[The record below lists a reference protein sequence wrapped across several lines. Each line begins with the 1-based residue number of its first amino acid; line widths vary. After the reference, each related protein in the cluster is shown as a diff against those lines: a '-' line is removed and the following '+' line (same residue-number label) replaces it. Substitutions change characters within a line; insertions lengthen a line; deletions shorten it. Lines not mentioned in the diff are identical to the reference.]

1 MPPFVKKLAVG
12 LGDFSDEPAR
22 ADFRRVEPVAAKHRL
37 GVQRGEKARDGRLR
51 IALRAETGELRV
63 FAVAAR
69 FPREYFLREQR
80 LAPCGDKAFRVEMLR
95 VDRPESHARDASRL
109 SVVFKPRKKNSRCLR
124 AVRPL
129 SNVSIFPT
137 HLHQP
142 HTMPVISR
150 GLEGIIAAETRIGD
164 VRGDI
169 GQLIYCGYD
178 INELADKATYEE
190 VIHLLWHGRL
200 PTQRELDRLTTAL
213 RAEREIPQGV
223 IDLIRTVPKTASPID
238 VMRTAVSMLGCYPTV
253 RHDLDMPENQAIAIK
268 LVSQIGIIAA
278 WFHRSRLGLP
288 LTPIRKDLSE
298 AAHFLWLM
306 TGEEPGTEAVR
317 TLDVAYVLHA
327 EHGFNAST
335 FTARVVS
342 STLSDMYS
350 AISAAIGALKGPL
363 HGGANEG
370 VIHMLQEIG
379 SLDKVDQWVE
389 DALAQKK
396 KIMGIGH
403 RVYKVL
409 DPRAPHLKAMAIKLS
424 NELGEAKWIQM
435 SERIAEIMKE
445 RKGLNAN
452 VDFYSATVYYSLGIP
467 TDLFTPIFAI
477 ARMSG
482 WTAHVLEQLADN
494 RLFRPLSEYVGPEP
508 DKKFVP
514 IGQR

>member
-1 MPPFVKKLAVG
+1 MA
-12 LGDFSDEPAR
+12 
-22 ADFRRVEPVAAKHRL
+22 
-37 GVQRGEKARDGRLR
+37 
-51 IALRAETGELRV
+51 
-63 FAVAAR
+63 
-69 FPREYFLREQR
+69 
-80 LAPCGDKAFRVEMLR
+80 
-95 VDRPESHARDASRL
+95 
-109 SVVFKPRKKNSRCLR
+109 
-124 AVRPL
+124 
-129 SNVSIFPT
+129 
-137 HLHQP
+137 
-142 HTMPVISR
+142 VISR

-178 INELADKATYEE
+178 INELAGKVSYEE
-190 VIHLLWHGRL
+190 VVHLLWHNRL
-200 PTQRELDRLTTAL
+200 PTQRELDALTTAL
-213 RAEREIPQGV
+213 RAERELPQGV
-223 IDLIRTVPKTASPID
+223 IDFITSAPKSAAPIDIMRTV
-238 VMRTAVSMLGCYPTV
+238 VSMLGCYPTV
-253 RHDLDMPENQAIAIK
+253 RHDLDMSENHAIAIK
-268 LVSQIGIIAA
+268 LVAQIGIVAA
-278 WFHRSRLGLP
+278 YFHRARTGQPLP
-288 LTPIRKDLSE
+288 RVRKDLSE

-306 TGEEPGTEAVR
+306 TGEEPGTEAVQ

-335 FTARVVS
+335 FTGRVVA

-350 AISAAIGALKGPL
+350 AVSAAIGALKGPL

-379 SLDKVDQWVE
+379 SLENVDHWIE

-424 NELGEAKWIQM
+424 EELGDAKWIQM
-435 SERIAEIMKE
+435 SERIAAIMKE

-482 WTAHVLEQLADN
+482 WTAHILEQLADN
-494 RLFRPLSEYVGPEP
+494 RLFRPLSEYTGAPVG
-508 DKKFVP
+508 KKVVP
-514 IGQR
+514 IAER